1 LFSSITV
8 IFVTHAQQDTNHDNK
23 ISFDEAYIL
32 VLKLYIR
39 INRKAP
45 IQPPSYEQF
54 KRYFKKANASHTRN
68 LDKNE
73 FCTLT
78 VGLAR
83 RATARLVVHQI
94 TTLLI
99 APVLAMQLVN
109 TLSKKIGLKKVWG
122 KTEWV
127 THIFPTRIRE
137 IFNREEFFKLFFTVV
152 FVTSLGNIVVGLLN
166 TFFYMRQT
174 DDDDKAG
181 DF

>member
-1 LFSSITV
+1 
-8 IFVTHAQQDTNHDNK
+8 
-23 ISFDEAYIL
+23 
-32 VLKLYIR
+32 
-39 INRKAP
+39 
-45 IQPPSYEQF
+45 
-54 KRYFKKANASHTRN
+54 
-68 LDKNE
+68 
-73 FCTLT
+73 
-78 VGLAR
+78 
-83 RATARLVVHQI
+83 
-94 TTLLI
+94 
-99 APVLAMQLVN
+99 MQLVN